1 MGPRSGAIGGPAGE
15 VIALARDP
23 YRPRTPI
30 IGMTMVFLALAI
42 VGVTAYLHL
51 GWWSLIGY
59 AVAAVVAV
67 VGGWL
72 LFKDVPEPPHSG
84 TGASR

>member
-1 MGPRSGAIGGPAGE
+1 M
-15 VIALARDP
+15 V
-23 YRPRTPI
+23 
-30 IGMTMVFLALAI
+30 MVFLALAI

-59 AVAAVVAV
+59 AAAAVVAV

-72 LFKDVPEPPHSG
+72 LFKDVPEPPHSRP
-84 TGASR
+84 GASR

>member
-1 MGPRSGAIGGPAGE
+1 M
-15 VIALARDP
+15 IALARDP
-23 YRPRTPI
+23 YRPRTPF

-84 TGASR
+84 PGASR

>member
-1 MGPRSGAIGGPAGE
+1 
-15 VIALARDP
+15 
-23 YRPRTPI
+23 
-30 IGMTMVFLALAI
+30 MTMVFLALAI

-51 GWWSLIGY
+51 GWWSLVGY
-59 AVAAVVAV
+59 GAAAVVAV

-84 TGASR
+84 TEASR

>member
-1 MGPRSGAIGGPAGE
+1 
-15 VIALARDP
+15 
-23 YRPRTPI
+23 
-30 IGMTMVFLALAI
+30 MTMVFLALAI

>member
-1 MGPRSGAIGGPAGE
+1 MSG
-15 VIALARDP
+15 DP
-23 YRPRTPI
+23 YKPRTPI
-30 IGMTMVFLALAI
+30 IGMVMVFLALAI

-59 AVAAVVAV
+59 AAAAVIAV
-67 VGGWL
+67 TGGWM

-84 TGASR
+84 PGAGR